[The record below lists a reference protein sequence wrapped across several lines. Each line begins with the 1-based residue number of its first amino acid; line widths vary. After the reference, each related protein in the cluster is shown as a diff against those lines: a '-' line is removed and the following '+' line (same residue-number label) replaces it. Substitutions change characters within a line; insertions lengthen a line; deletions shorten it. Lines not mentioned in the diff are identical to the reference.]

1 MKREADL
8 NHNRCKAFTIGSSST
23 LAVPRFWH
31 DADLPS
37 QRVEGDGIFSIF
49 ILAFWCCLSKE
60 REKKRKKKKKK
71 KKTLSQAVI
80 LLSRQIQVQ
89 DNYIREISEKTHD

>member
-8 NHNRCKAFTIGSSST
+8 NHNRYKAFTIGSSST
-23 LAVPRFWH
+23 LAVPRLWH

-49 ILAFWCCLSKE
+49 ILSFRCCLSKE
-60 REKKRKKKKKK
+60 REKKRKRKKEKKN
-71 KKTLSQAVI
+71 TFSGSHSPVMTNTGT
-80 LLSRQIQVQ
+80 R
-89 DNYIREISEKTHD
+89 